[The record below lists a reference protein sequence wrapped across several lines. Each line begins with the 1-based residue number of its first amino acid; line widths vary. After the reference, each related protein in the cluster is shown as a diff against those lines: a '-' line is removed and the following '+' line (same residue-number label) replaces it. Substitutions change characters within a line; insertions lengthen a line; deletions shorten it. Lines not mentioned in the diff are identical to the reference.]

1 MQPWDLVISKEL
13 WTRALQWHRS
23 DVIWIVAFTI
33 LNYAVM
39 YSLCNEWMNFNV
51 LWDSLMTYDRGRVPS
66 TMNRD
71 RHYYFI
77 RLYSITKPSKI
88 IWKLT
93 T

>member
-1 MQPWDLVISKEL
+1 MQPWDLIISKEL

-33 LNYAVM
+33 PNYAIM

-51 LWDSLMTYDRGRVPS
+51 LWDALRGDDRERVPP

-77 RLYSITKPSKI
+77 KLISLSYPSTV